1 MNIIPIEFIG
11 TPLYILNKLKK
22 IIASKKII
30 KKAVPP
36 NVGIC
41 SLVHLSWLTSNLPF
55 FNFFAKFIS
64 KKFNIILN
72 NNEQINKLV

>member
-1 MNIIPIEFIG
+1 LKAFIN
-11 TPLYILNKLKK
+11 TIKIKK
-22 IIASKKII
+22 VIASKKII

-55 FNFFAKFIS
+55 LIFLQSLLAKI
-64 KKFNIILN
+64 
-72 NNEQINKLV
+72 